1 MRVINSKTIGE
12 KIYEIL
18 CEIGYNTTAETHSA
32 LTCAY
37 QNETNDNSKFAL
49 GVLLDNLKVA
59 KEKKMPICQDTGM
72 CFVVLEIGQE
82 VFIEGDYLNDV
93 INDFVRKAYKDN
105 YYRKS
110 TCDPLTRD
118 NFGDNTPALIY
129 TEVVKGDKVGITV
142 MQKGFGSE
150 NMSKI
155 HMLKPSASKEQII
168 DCIVNTVADAG
179 SNPCPPIVVGV
190 GIGGS
195 FDKCAYIS
203 KKALL
208 RPIGTHSDRID
219 VKELEIEIQNRIN
232 ALNIGAMGFKGN
244 TTSLATHIEVM
255 PTHIAGLP
263 IAVNI
268 QCHAVRCKKE
278 II

>member
-1 MRVINSKTIGE
+1 MRKINSLQIGE
-12 KIYEIL
+12 KIYQIL
-18 CEIGYNTTAETHSA
+18 SEIGYKTTPETYNA
-32 LTCAY
+32 LKLAY
-37 QNETNDNSKFAL
+37 QKESVENSKFAL

-59 KEKKMPICQDTGM
+59 EQNKMPICQDTGM

-82 VFIEGDYLNDV
+82 VFIEGEYLIDV
-93 INDFVRKAYKDN
+93 INEFVKKAYKDN

-110 TCDPLTRD
+110 TCDPLTRE

-129 TEVVKGDKVGITV
+129 TEIVKGDKINITV

-155 HMLKPSASKEQII
+155 FMLKPSASKQEII
-168 DCIVNTVADAG
+168 DCVISVVKNAG
-179 SNPCPPIVVGV
+179 SNPCPPTVLGV

-208 RPIGTHSDRID
+208 RPLGTHNQRED
-219 VKELEIEIQNRIN
+219 VKNLEIEIQEK
-232 ALNIGAMGFKGN
+232 LNDLKIGAMGFGGD

-263 IAVNI
+263 VAVNV
-268 QCHAVRCKKE
+268 QCHAVRCSKE